1 MKVCPRCQKTYSDDN
16 LNFCLEDG
24 SVLNQMTS
32 APQFPPTQA
41 MNEPRPTAPPQGMA
55 APSGQPGWNVPP
67 QGQQYAMPGKKSSK
81 TWVWVLLILGVVVLL
96 CGGGIAAILFFAKNA
111 TNEIANAINSSNFN
125 TSKGTNRNSN
135 STSTT
140 DTTTSS
146 SRTSIDSIDLSD
158 WVPTSSKYANIEY
171 TDGELLVKNN
181 EKNYYYVL
189 AGTAEQKSVDGDSV
203 LTVRNVNNGDT
214 SLGYGL
220 VFHSMTT
227 PLIQGYAFVIDA
239 KKKRYRIVHHSPGKE
254 SAVINWTSS
263 PAIRDGSQANTLEAR
278 DGDGS
283 VDLYINGTKVNSVK
297 NEFGYSDGVIGLYAS
312 NNNQIAFKDMQI
324 RH

>member
-1 MKVCPRCQKTYSDDN
+1 MKVCPRCQKTYTDDN

-24 SVLNQMTS
+24 SVLNQMS
-32 APQFPPTQA
+32 AAPPPPPTQA

-55 APSGQPGWNVPP
+55 SGQPGWNVPP
-67 QGQQYAMPGKKSSK
+67 QGQQYAMPNKKSSK
-81 TWVWVLLILGVVVLL
+81 TWVWVLLILGVIVLL
-96 CGGGIAAILFFAKNA
+96 CGGGLAAILFFAKNA
-111 TNEIANAINSSNFN
+111 TNELANAINSGNFN
-125 TSKGTNRNSN
+125 ASKGTKGNSN

-140 DTTTSS
+140 DTTTTS

-158 WVPTSSKYANIEY
+158 WVPTSSKYASIEY
-171 TDGELLVKNN
+171 TDSELLVKNN

-189 AGTAEQKSVDGDSV
+189 AGTTEQKSVGGDSV
-203 LTVRNVNNGDT
+203 ITVRNVNNGDT

-239 KKKRYRIVHHSPGKE
+239 KKKRYRIVHHTPGKE
-254 SAVINWTSS
+254 ASVVNWTSS
-263 PAIRDGSQANTLEAR
+263 PLIKDGSQANTLEAR
-278 DGDGS
+278 DGSGTI
-283 VDLYINGTKVNSVK
+283 DLYINGTKVNSIK
-297 NEFGYSDGVIGLYAS
+297 NDFGYSDGVIGIYAS